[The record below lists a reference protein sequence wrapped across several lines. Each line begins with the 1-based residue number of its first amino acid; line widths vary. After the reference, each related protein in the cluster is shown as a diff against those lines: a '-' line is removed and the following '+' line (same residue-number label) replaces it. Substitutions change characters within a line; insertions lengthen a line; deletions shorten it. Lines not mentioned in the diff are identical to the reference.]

1 MGNIIPLVNCQ
12 AGIFLYDSL
21 VYLILAALLDRVQ
34 LLKAKCKFP
43 LEKQEKK
50 KSMLDLKA
58 GLEIIERAAINGAE
72 TVRRIQGFSRRR
84 DEDV

>member
-1 MGNIIPLVNCQ
+1 MGNIIPLINCQ

-21 VYLILAALLDRVQ
+21 AYLILPALLGRVQ
-34 LLKAKCKFP
+34 LLKTQCKFP
-43 LEKQEKK
+43 LEKQEKR
-50 KSMLDLKA
+50 KSMFDLKA
-58 GLEIIERAAINGAE
+58 GLEIIERAVIDGAE